1 MQPQTVRSKTPVGAF
16 RSTKAYRAVNRSLH
30 HKSFSRRLAGY
41 VLVGFNLLLLAGVLS
56 FVLLGHASDGR
67 GAAVNVASAQASDR
81 VANPLDQVSSADIA
95 VNIARLSALPE
106 TTAIVNQADSVNTE
120 LMLTP
125 AGTSIVDKPQIVA
138 TALKSKKDI
147 RTYVTVPGDTV
158 TSVATKF
165 GVTSDSVR
173 WSNNLASNSVN
184 AGQTLYIPPVTGIV
198 HMVAAGDTPD
208 TLAAKFKASKDA
220 IIVSND
226 AELSGL
232 KVGERILIPD
242 GVQPA
247 PVVNTRVA
255 TASYG
260 WGGASYGNNSY
271 TRGYCTWYVANQI
284 TVPNNWGNANTWDNR
299 AAMSGWVVS
308 SVPRV
313 GAIGQTDRGSEG
325 HVAIIEAVSEDGTMI
340 KYSDMNGLA
349 GWGSVGRTPDWVS
362 AAKFEHYIYQ

>member
-1 MQPQTVRSKTPVGAF
+1 MR
-16 RSTKAYRAVNRSLH
+16 TKAPAEALRSSAAYRTVNRSLSR
-30 HKSFSRRLAGY
+30 KSTRRRLVSYG
-41 VLVGFNLLLLAGVLS
+41 LVGFNILLLVGVLA
-56 FVLLGHASDGR
+56 FVVLGQASGSGPVVAR
-67 GAAVNVASAQASDR
+67 VASAEAGDQQ
-81 VANPLDQVSSADIA
+81 ANPLDQVSSADIA
-95 VNIARLSALPE
+95 VNIARMSALPE
-106 TTAIVNQADSVNTE
+106 ATAIVNQADSVNTE
-120 LMLTP
+120 LMLAP
-125 AGTSIVDKPQIVA
+125 ASTSIVEKPQIVA

-147 RTYVTVPGDTV
+147 RTYVTVAGDTV
-158 TSVATKF
+158 TSIATQF

-198 HMVAAGDTPD
+198 HVVAAGDTPD

-226 AELSGL
+226 AELVGL

-255 TASYG
+255 VSGFG
-260 WGGASYGNNSY
+260 WGSAPVYGYNGY
-271 TRGYCTWYVANQI
+271 TYGYCTWYVANKV
-284 TVPNNWGNANTWDNR
+284 TVPANWGNANTWDNR
-299 AAMSGWVVS
+299 AALSGWIVS

-325 HVAIIEAVSEDGTMI
+325 HVAVITAVSEDGTMI
-340 KYSDMNGLA
+340 KYSDMNGIA
-349 GWGSVGRTPDWVS
+349 GWGREGFSDWVS
-362 AAKFEHYIYQ
+362 AVKYEHYIYQ